1 MLAGLLVYGL
11 SVKRYQ
17 GLAKGSDSDR
27 SLIIGLRHK
36 RRVPAKAR
44 RLSGNS
50 KKAHVAARLGQAI
63 GTSPVIIDAA
73 SQGVKFV
80 GHCACAHFVERDN
93 PVTLAV
99 TLD

>member
-1 MLAGLLVYGL
+1 
-11 SVKRYQ
+11 
-17 GLAKGSDSDR
+17 
-27 SLIIGLRHK
+27 
-36 RRVPAKAR
+36 
-44 RLSGNS
+44 LSGNS

-63 GTSPVIIDAA
+63 GTSPVITDAA